1 MAVRSATVF
10 EFCWNRQHVFFI
22 FERAERREQV
32 KGEEGEG
39 EGERG
44 RELRGAERGKK
55 RRGPT
60 SAAAA
65 NGGDGGG
72 QKGARET
79 ERERER
85 MEATWGV
92 ASFLLNVSS
101 SSPCC
106 LSPTLIPISILTVQG
121 HRQHRGGHLVRAFE
135 GGASSL

>member
-10 EFCWNRQHVFFI
+10 EFCWNRRHVFFI

-79 ERERER
+79 ERERANGGDLGGSEFFI
-85 MEATWGV
+85 ECFF
-92 ASFLLNVSS
+92 FLSLLPLPDSDSDFN
-101 SSPCC
+101 PYR
-106 LSPTLIPISILTVQG
+106 P
-121 HRQHRGGHLVRAFE
+121 
-135 GGASSL
+135 GASPASWRPSRESF

>member
-10 EFCWNRQHVFFI
+10 EFCWNRRHVFFI

-72 QKGARET
+72 QKGARE
-79 ERERER
+79 RER